1 MTFIKNSML
10 EGKYKCR
17 CGYRVKAD
25 ENLNLP
31 IKKCPN
37 CGSENINDFVMQ
49 PLEGDIKQN
58 YFDFYK
64 SYYVIH
70 ARERNNQG
78 NEIYIVSSSSF
89 IEGTIASNYTN
100 FEKIKSYGP
109 FKFPFINQLVDYFK
123 KDNEVYK
130 NNPRRIAY

>member
-1 MTFIKNSML
+1 VTFIKNSML

>member
-1 MTFIKNSML
+1 MRFIKNSIII
-10 EGKYKCR
+10 GKYKCR
-17 CGYRVKAD
+17 CGYEVKAD
-25 ENLNLP
+25 EYLNLP
-31 IKKCPN
+31 IKKCPD
-37 CGSENINDFVMQ
+37 CGTENINDFVMQ

-58 YFDFYK
+58 YFDFK

-89 IEGTIASNYTN
+89 IEGAIAGNYTN

-130 NNPRRIAY
+130 NNPRRIAAY

>member
-1 MTFIKNSML
+1 MII
-10 EGKYKCR
+10 GKYKCR
-17 CGYRVKAD
+17 CGYEVEAD
-25 ENLNLP
+25 RNLNLP

-70 ARERNNQG
+70 ARERNSLA
-78 NEIYIVSSSSF
+78 NEIYIVSSNSF
-89 IEGTIASNYTN
+89 IEGAIAGNYTN

-109 FKFPFINQLVDYFK
+109 FKFPSINQLVDYFE

-130 NNPRRIAY
+130 KNPKRIAY